1 METHHHP
8 KVSPLPGRMLC
19 LFMLFLVT
27 LGAGGCGGWHLEFST
42 PVPHPAPCPIQEL
55 LLDVSVLPGDNWQE
69 MGEPSEKSAPVRM
82 GIEKIGT
89 SFLNPTN
96 SVLQG
101 VYRFEGE
108 SQARS
113 AYRESVESW
122 FTTSQNDTKWAAP
135 DALANLVVNAD
146 RYRVGCNELQSGG
159 LEHCQYVA
167 QYGPYVIK
175 LLLGTSAL
183 SYVDFI
189 GLVNEVDQ
197 RATSCINPQP

>member
-1 METHHHP
+1 M
-8 KVSPLPGRMLC
+8 KVILDTNVSVPRRMLC
-19 LFMLFLVT
+19 LIILFLLT
-27 LGAGGCGGWHLEFST
+27 LSSEGCGGWYVKFST
-42 PVPHPAPCPIQEL
+42 PVIHPAPCPIQEL
-55 LLDVSVLPGDNWQE
+55 LLDVSVLPGNNWQE
-69 MGEPSEKSAPVRM
+69 TGSRSEGSAPVRM

-89 SFLNPTN
+89 SFSGPTD

-113 AYRESVESW
+113 AYRELVESW
-122 FTTSQNDTKWAAP
+122 FTTSEHDTKWATP
-135 DALANLVVNAD
+135 DTLANLVVNAD

-167 QYGPYVIK
+167 QYGPYVIR

-183 SYVDFI
+183 SYDDFI

-197 RATSCINPQP
+197 QATNCINPQR